1 MDRLTF
7 VGAMIQTGTESRA
20 SPVPD
25 PHELVNL
32 AVGRGRRN
40 EIRDRFTLMRS
51 VEKTDLAPLKTTG
64 P

>member
-1 MDRLTF
+1 MLFGPDADFDDCDHEFYDL
-7 VGAMIQTGTESRA
+7 QD
-20 SPVPD
+20 D

-40 EIRDRFTLMRS
+40 EMRDRFTLLRS